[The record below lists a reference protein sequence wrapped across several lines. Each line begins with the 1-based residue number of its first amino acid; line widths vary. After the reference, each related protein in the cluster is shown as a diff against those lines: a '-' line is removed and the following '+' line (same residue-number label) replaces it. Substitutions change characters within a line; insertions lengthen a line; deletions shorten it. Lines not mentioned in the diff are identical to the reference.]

1 MTIRGT
7 VSRTVSGTT
16 SGTTARATSK
26 EGVSPWTPDRR
37 DVIWINFSP
46 QVGREFSDMHP
57 MMVLSPRAFN
67 LRTSIVIGL
76 PMSTAVSNATN
87 PFAINNSQ
95 GGSERSYIVCN
106 QPKSLDWR
114 MRGAK
119 PHPSGR
125 VREAVFQ
132 LACAELND
140 IVQLVGA

>member
-1 MTIRGT
+1 M
-7 VSRTVSGTT
+7 TT
-16 SGTTARATSK
+16 SGPTSK
-26 EGVSPWTPDRR
+26 TTGLAWTPERR

-46 QVGREFSDMHP
+46 QAGREFSDMHP

-76 PMSTAVSNATN
+76 PMSTATFNSTN
-87 PFAINNSQ
+87 PFAVDNSKNAK
-95 GGSERSYIVCN
+95 EPSYIICN

-125 VREAVFQ
+125 VRESVFQ

>member
-1 MTIRGT
+1 MTGKAA
-7 VSRTVSGTT
+7 VN
-16 SGTTARATSK
+16 
-26 EGVSPWTPDRR
+26 PWVPDRR

-46 QVGREFSDMHP
+46 HVGREFSDMHP
-57 MMVLSPRAFN
+57 MVVLSPRAFN

-76 PMSTAVSNATN
+76 PMSTATSNATN
-87 PFAINNSQ
+87 PFAVDNSKTAT
-95 GGSERSYIVCN
+95 EPSYIICN

-119 PHPSGR
+119 PYPSGR
-125 VREAVFQ
+125 VRESVFQ

>member
-1 MTIRGT
+1 M
-7 VSRTVSGTT
+7 TT
-16 SGTTARATSK
+16 SGLTVRSTSK
-26 EGVSPWTPDRR
+26 TTGSPWTPDRR

-46 QVGREFSDMHP
+46 QTGREFSVMHP

-76 PMSTAVSNATN
+76 PMSTAAYNATN
-87 PFAINNSQ
+87 PFAVNNSKTAK
-95 GGSERSYIVCN
+95 EPSYIICN

-114 MRGAK
+114 TRGAK

-125 VREAVFQ
+125 VRESVFQ

-140 IVQLVGA
+140 IVQLVAS